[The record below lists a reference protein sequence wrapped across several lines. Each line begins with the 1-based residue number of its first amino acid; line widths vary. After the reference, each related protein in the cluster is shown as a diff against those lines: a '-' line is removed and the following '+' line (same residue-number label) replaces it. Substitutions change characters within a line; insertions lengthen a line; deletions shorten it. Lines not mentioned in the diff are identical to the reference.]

1 MDPDIVVSDAR
12 WSKVPALRAW
22 IKKAHAA
29 ALKKSDAARPV
40 TILLS
45 DDAQLQVLNRDWR
58 GKDKPTNVLSF
69 PAAEVKLP
77 RGEKA
82 PLGDIALSYDT
93 CAKEAKEAGK
103 TLRSH
108 AVHLTVHGLLHL
120 IGHDHEDDAE
130 AEAMERREI
139 RILAKLGIANPYVL
153 STDHE

>member
-12 WSKVPALRAW
+12 WSKVPALKAW
-22 IKKAHAA
+22 IRKAHAA

-45 DDAQLQVLNRDWR
+45 DDAELQVLNRDWR

-77 RGEKA
+77 RGEKL

-93 CAKEAKEAGK
+93 CATEAKEAGK
-103 TLRSH
+103 TLRNH

-120 IGHDHEDDAE
+120 TGHDHEDDAE

>member
-12 WSKVPALRAW
+12 WSKVPALKAW

-45 DDAQLQVLNRDWR
+45 DDAELQVLNRDWR
-58 GKDKPTNVLSF
+58 GRDKPTNVLSF

-77 RGEKA
+77 RGEKL

-93 CAKEAKEAGK
+93 CATEAKEAGK
-103 TLRSH
+103 TLRNH

-120 IGHDHEDDAE
+120 TGHDHEDDAE

>member
-12 WSKVPALRAW
+12 WSKVPALKAW

-29 ALKKSDAARPV
+29 ALKKSDSMRPV
-40 TILLS
+40 TVLLS
-45 DDAQLQVLNRDWR
+45 DDAELQVLNRDWR

-77 RGEKA
+77 RGEKL

-93 CAKEAKEAGK
+93 CATEAKEAGK
-103 TLRSH
+103 TLRNH

-120 IGHDHEDDAE
+120 TGHDHEDDAE

>member
-12 WSKVPALRAW
+12 WSKVPALKAW

-45 DDAQLQVLNRDWR
+45 DDAELQVLNRDWR

-77 RGEKA
+77 RGEKL

-93 CAKEAKEAGK
+93 CATEAKEAGK
-103 TLRSH
+103 TLRNH

-120 IGHDHEDDAE
+120 TGHDHEDDAE